1 MVIVKVLLIL
11 FLFTVNTQIFSN
23 SNVATKDDIKMLIN
37 YTDKRFED
45 MNKRFEDM
53 NKRFEDMITMF
64 ISCFS
69 IFAGIYIAGVGFLFI
84 KLTSIQRSVDRLES
98 ADSRNYN
105 TRVNQITNIE
115 SFISNLRELDDNS
128 RQRFKSE
135 IREILEI

>member
-1 MVIVKVLLIL
+1 M
-11 FLFTVNTQIFSN
+11 
-23 SNVATKDDIKMLIN
+23 
-37 YTDKRFED
+37 DKRFED
-45 MNKRFEDM
+45 VNKRFEMMQHNM

-69 IFAGIYIAGVGFLFI
+69 IFAGIYIASVGFLFV
-84 KLTSIQRSVDRLES
+84 KLTSIQTSVDRLES
-98 ADSRNYN
+98 ADSRNRN

-115 SFISNLRELDDNS
+115 TFISNLRELDENS